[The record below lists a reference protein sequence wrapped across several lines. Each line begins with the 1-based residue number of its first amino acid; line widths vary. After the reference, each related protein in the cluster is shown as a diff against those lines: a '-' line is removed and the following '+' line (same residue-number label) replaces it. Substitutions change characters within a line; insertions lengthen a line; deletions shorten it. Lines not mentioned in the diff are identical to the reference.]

1 MRSGVIDI
9 GSNSVKLV
17 IAEEN
22 KGNIN
27 ILEALKNVIPIA
39 NDTFLK
45 DRISQET
52 INQVITILEKYRRV
66 INSYDVSDVKVIAT
80 TAVREARNRDI
91 FVDMIN
97 RKTGFQ
103 VNVLSVG
110 DVIYYLDAYL
120 SQEIGPTY
128 PIHEKNLL
136 IAELGSGSLDISI
149 LQKGFITEQ
158 QGLPLGTLRL
168 KQLMNK
174 FDVSQREVFETV
186 TEHISK
192 DRKSVV

>member
-110 DVIYYLDAYL
+110 DVIYYLDA
-120 SQEIGPTY
+120 
-128 PIHEKNLL
+128 
-136 IAELGSGSLDISI
+136 
-149 LQKGFITEQ
+149 
-158 QGLPLGTLRL
+158 
-168 KQLMNK
+168 
-174 FDVSQREVFETV
+174 
-186 TEHISK
+186 
-192 DRKSVV
+192 